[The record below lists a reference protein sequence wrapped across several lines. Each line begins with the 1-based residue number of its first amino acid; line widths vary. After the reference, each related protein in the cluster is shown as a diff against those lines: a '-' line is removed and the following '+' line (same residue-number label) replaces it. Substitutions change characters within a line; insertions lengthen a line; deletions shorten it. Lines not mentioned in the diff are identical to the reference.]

1 LITDVVVVHVDECE
15 SDDEDDTVLE
25 LDEEREDFVEDVI
38 EESNDEERAR
48 AVVLELLKIKKTTI
62 NQSISDFSTTKKV
75 EENIRNTYV
84 TDLVSSTLLLLKFF
98 LNCCESDR

>member
-48 AVVLELLKIKKTTI
+48 VVVLELLKIKKKTI
-62 NQSISDFSTTKKV
+62 NQSISDFSTTKKWKK
-75 EENIRNTYV
+75 T
-84 TDLVSSTLLLLKFF
+84 
-98 LNCCESDR
+98 